1 MVESIRSEMA
11 AIILEFVKCCRPDFR
26 SCLELGTS
34 GGGLEL
40 EFLDH
45 FPNLKIDSYNLSSKE
60 KAAVEN
66 RLIFHQGRFKF
77 FVTDYRKEKI
87 GHDYDLIFSYFD
99 ISRLAKEEKQRLFL
113 KVHQLMVDD
122 GLFIYG
128 DLIRP
133 ASERIK
139 KVYLSKESK
148 KPHEPF
154 HEFSEAAE
162 ALKELPE
169 NVGLFTMD
177 DQMYWMRK
185 AAFKDVD
192 CIWKLF
198 HRAVFAGFK

>member
-1 MVESIRSEMA
+1 MEIVRDEMA
-11 AIILEFVKCCRPDFR
+11 AVIFEFVTCCQADFR
-26 SCLELGTS
+26 QALALGTS
-34 GGGLEL
+34 GGSLEL
-40 EFLDH
+40 EILDH
-45 FPNLKIDSYNLSSKE
+45 FPGLKLDSFNLSSKE
-60 KAAVEN
+60 KAAMEN

-77 FVTDYRKEKI
+77 FIADYRNEKI
-87 GHDYDLIFSYFD
+87 GQGYDLVLSLFD
-99 ISRLAKEEKQRLFL
+99 FSRLAKEEKQRLFL
-113 KVHQLMVDD
+113 KIHQAMAED

-128 DLIRP
+128 DLIKP

-139 KVYLSKESK
+139 KVYLSKEMK

-154 HEFSEAAE
+154 REYSQALD

-169 NVGLFTMD
+169 SVGPFTTD

-192 CIWKLF
+192 CIWKFF